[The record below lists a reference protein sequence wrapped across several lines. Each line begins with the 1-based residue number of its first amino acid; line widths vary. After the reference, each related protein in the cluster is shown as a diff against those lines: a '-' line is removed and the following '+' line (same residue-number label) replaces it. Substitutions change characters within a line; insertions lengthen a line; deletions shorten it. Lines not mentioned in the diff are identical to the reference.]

1 MCCIGA
7 GAFTLTKIDG
17 HPHFVPRSRPG
28 IDNQPKRRIVKI
40 RKAVITAA
48 GRNQHTL
55 PLQTLVDRDGAQK
68 FALQIIIE
76 EALSS
81 GVEEI
86 CVVICPGDRDS
97 YAAAAGAWAK
107 QLQFVEQVAPLGYAQ
122 ALFCA
127 KGFVKDEPFLHLV
140 SDHLYLS
147 REQRRCAQQLVDVA
161 AAENASVSAVQATR
175 ESLLPYYGAVG
186 GKGVP
191 NRSHLYLVDKVLEKP
206 TPTEAE
212 QQLIV
217 PGLRAGHYLCFFGM
231 HVLTPTV
238 MEVLAENVDQAGP
251 GLGSQLSAALV
262 KLAERERYL
271 ACEIMGRRFNIG
283 VKFGLLNAQLALALD
298 GHDREE
304 VLAQLVDLLAQR
316 H

>member
-1 MCCIGA
+1 
-7 GAFTLTKIDG
+7 
-17 HPHFVPRSRPG
+17 
-28 IDNQPKRRIVKI
+28 VKI

-55 PLQTLVDRDGAQK
+55 PLQTLVDRDGIQK
-68 FALQIIIE
+68 YALQIIIE
-76 EALSS
+76 EAVSS
-81 GVEEI
+81 GVDEI
-86 CVVICPGDRDS
+86 CLVICPGDREPYS
-97 YAAAAGAWAK
+97 AAAGAWAK
-107 QLQFVEQVAPLGYAQ
+107 QLQFVEQVSPLGYGQ
-122 ALFCA
+122 ALYCA
-127 KGFVKDEPFLHLV
+127 REFVGDDPFLHLV

-161 AAENASVSAVQATR
+161 ASENAAVSAVQSTR
-175 ESLLPYYGAVG
+175 ETLLPYYGAIG

-191 NRSHLYLVDKVLEKP
+191 NRPHLYMVDKVLEKP

-231 HVLTPTV
+231 HVLTPTI
-238 MEVLAENVDQAGP
+238 MEVLGDGMRRSGEAFGT
-251 GLGSQLSAALV
+251 QLSSALV

-271 ACEIMGRRFNIG
+271 ACEIAGRRFNIG
-283 VKFGLLNAQLALALD
+283 VKFGLLSAQLALALD

-304 VLAQLVDLLAQR
+304 VLAQMVDLLAQR
-316 H
+316 N

>member
-1 MCCIGA
+1 M
-7 GAFTLTKIDG
+7 
-17 HPHFVPRSRPG
+17 
-28 IDNQPKRRIVKI
+28 KI

-55 PLQTLVDRDGAQK
+55 PLQTLVDRDGIQK
-68 FALQIIIE
+68 FALQIIVE
-76 EALSS
+76 EAVSS
-81 GVEEI
+81 GVDEI
-86 CVVICPGDRDS
+86 CVVICPGDREA
-97 YAAAAGAWAK
+97 YASAAGAWAK
-107 QLQFVEQVAPLGYAQ
+107 QLRFVEQASPLGYGQ
-122 ALFCA
+122 ALYCA
-127 KGFVKDEPFLHLV
+127 RGFVGDEPFLHLV

-161 AAENASVSAVQATR
+161 TAENAAVSAVQATR

-191 NRSHLYLVDKVLEKP
+191 NRPHLYIVENVLEKP

-231 HVLTPTV
+231 HVLTPTI
-238 MEVLAENVDQAGP
+238 MEIIGE
-251 GLGSQLSAALV
+251 GLTTGARGFATQLSTALER
-262 KLAERERYL
+262 LAERERYL
-271 ACEIMGRRFNIG
+271 ACEIAGRRFNIG

-298 GHDREE
+298 GGDREE

>member
-1 MCCIGA
+1 MK
-7 GAFTLTKIDG
+7 L
-17 HPHFVPRSRPG
+17 
-28 IDNQPKRRIVKI
+28 

-48 GRNQHTL
+48 GRDQHTL

-76 EALSS
+76 EAVSS

-86 CVVICPGDRDS
+86 CLVICPGDREA
-97 YAAAAGAWAK
+97 YASAAGAWAK
-107 QLQFVEQVAPLGYAQ
+107 QLQFVEQVAPLGYGQ
-122 ALFCA
+122 ALYCA
-127 KGFVKDEPFLHLV
+127 REFVGDEPFLHLV

-161 AAENASVSAVQATR
+161 VAENAAVSAVQATR

-191 NRSHLYLVDKVLEKP
+191 NRPHLYVVENVLEKP

-231 HVLTPTV
+231 HVLTPRI
-238 MEVLAENVDQAGP
+238 MEILGEGLAQP
-251 GLGSQLSAALV
+251 GQRFATQLSAALV
-262 KLAERERYL
+262 RLAESERYL
-271 ACEIMGRRFNIG
+271 ACEIAGRRFNIG

-298 GHDREE
+298 GEDREE
-304 VLAQLVDLLAQR
+304 VLAQLTDLLAQR

>member
-1 MCCIGA
+1 M
-7 GAFTLTKIDG
+7 TVLTAPPTCDTVG
-17 HPHFVPRSRPG
+17 RHEPT
-28 IDNQPKRRIVKI
+28 NPKRTVRI

-55 PLQTLVDRDGAQK
+55 PLQNLVDRDGIQK

-76 EALSS
+76 EAVSS

-86 CVVICPGDRDS
+86 CVVICPGDRDAYS
-97 YAAAAGAWAK
+97 AAAGAWSR
-107 QLQFVEQVAPLGYAQ
+107 QLRFVEQVAPLGYGQ
-122 ALFCA
+122 ALYCA
-127 KGFVKDEPFLHLV
+127 RSFVGSEPFLHLV
-140 SDHLYLS
+140 SDHLYVS
-147 REQRRCAQQLVDVA
+147 REPKRCAQQLVDVA
-161 AAENASVSAVQATR
+161 SAENAAVSAVQATR
-175 ESLLPYYGAVG
+175 ETLLPFYGAIG

-191 NRSHLYLVDKVLEKP
+191 NRPHLYLVDRVLEKP

-217 PGLRAGHYLCFFGM
+217 PGLRSGHYLCFFGM
-231 HVLTPTV
+231 HVLTPTI
-238 MEVLAENVDQAGP
+238 MEILSET
-251 GLGSQLSAALV
+251 GSQTGGPMSGQLSPALV

-271 ACEIMGRRFNIG
+271 ACEISGRRFNIG

-304 VLAQLVDLLAQR
+304 VLAQLVELLAQR

>member
-1 MCCIGA
+1 
-7 GAFTLTKIDG
+7 
-17 HPHFVPRSRPG
+17 
-28 IDNQPKRRIVKI
+28 VKI

-48 GRNQHTL
+48 GPNQHTL
-55 PLQTLVDRDGAQK
+55 PLQTLVDRDGLQK
-68 FALQIIIE
+68 FALQIIVE
-76 EALSS
+76 EAVSA

-86 CVVICPGDRDS
+86 CVIICPGDTDAYS
-97 YAAAAGAWAK
+97 AAAGPWSK
-107 QLQFVEQVAPLGYAQ
+107 QLRFVEQTKPLGYGQ

-127 KGFVKDEPFLHLV
+127 RDFVGSDPFLHLV
-140 SDHLYLS
+140 SDHLYVS
-147 REQRRCAQQLVDVA
+147 REQRRCAQQLVDMAASEKVA
-161 AAENASVSAVQATR
+161 ISAVQATR
-175 ESLLPYYGAVG
+175 ESFLPYYGAVG

-191 NRSHLYLVDKVLEKP
+191 NRPHLYVIDRVLEKP

-231 HVLTPTV
+231 HVLTPAI
-238 MEVLAENVDQAGP
+238 MEILAETVQRSSPPLTG
-251 GLGSQLSAALV
+251 QLSAALV
-262 KLAERERYL
+262 KLTERERYL
-271 ACEIMGRRFNIG
+271 ACEIAGRRFNIG

-304 VLAQLVDLLAQR
+304 VLAQMVDLLAQR

>member
-1 MCCIGA
+1 M
-7 GAFTLTKIDG
+7 KI
-17 HPHFVPRSRPG
+17 
-28 IDNQPKRRIVKI
+28 K
-40 RKAVITAA
+40 KAVITAA
-48 GRNQHTL
+48 GRNQHRL
-55 PLQTLVDRDGAQK
+55 PLQTLVDRDGVQK

-76 EALSS
+76 EAVSS
-81 GVEEI
+81 GVDDI
-86 CVVICPGDRDS
+86 CVVICPGDREAYS
-97 YAAAAGAWAK
+97 AAAGSWAK
-107 QLQFVEQVAPLGYAQ
+107 QLQFVEQVKPLGYGQ
-122 ALFCA
+122 ALYCA
-127 KGFVKDEPFLHLV
+127 RAFVGNDPFLHLV

-161 AAENASVSAVQATR
+161 TVENASVSAVQATR

-191 NRSHLYLVDKVLEKP
+191 NRPHLYLVETVLEKP

-217 PGLRAGHYLCFFGM
+217 PGMRAGHYLCFFGM
-231 HVLTPTV
+231 HVLTPTI
-238 MEVLAENVDQAGP
+238 MEILHDGLNQAG
-251 GLGSQLSAALV
+251 GGFGTQLSAALV
-262 KLAERERYL
+262 RLAERERYL
-271 ACEIMGRRFNIG
+271 AWEVSGRRFNMG

-298 GHDREE
+298 GQDREE